1 MSVCRRSGMLAA
13 AHQLYDIR
21 TEATV
26 LSPWRHTARI
36 TTRHQY
42 VSRPCAETDISV
54 LLQGLGVRDSLSLGG
69 LEGSTVFGRQQ
80 RGLGCTL
87 VVGLDGRGDSVG
99 GEAGPVRV
107 VAMISGGRQPVQQM
121 PAAGHA
127 VRAHCRLAE
136 RKYASENYY
145 LLFIYLL

>member
-1 MSVCRRSGMLAA
+1 
-13 AHQLYDIR
+13 
-21 TEATV
+21 
-26 LSPWRHTARI
+26 
-36 TTRHQY
+36 
-42 VSRPCAETDISV
+42 
-54 LLQGLGVRDSLSLGG
+54 
-69 LEGSTVFGRQQ
+69 VFGRQQ

-87 VVGLDGRGDSVG
+87 VAGLDGRGDSVG

-107 VAMISGGRQPVQQM
+107 VAMMSGGRQPVQQM
-121 PAAGHA
+121 PAARHA